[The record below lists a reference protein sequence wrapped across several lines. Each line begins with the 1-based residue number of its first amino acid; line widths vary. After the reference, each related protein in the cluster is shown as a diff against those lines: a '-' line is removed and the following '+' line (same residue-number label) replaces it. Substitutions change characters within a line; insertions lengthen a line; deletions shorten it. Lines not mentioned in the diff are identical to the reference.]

1 VKILG
6 ISFIA
11 LSSAAVGFQM
21 SAMLRKRCALMR
33 ELDNLLQLLEQEI
46 VTCGTPLPH
55 AFALLSASTDGI
67 WENVFSGIA
76 KEMDKNRWATPHEA
90 AQIVLNQVHDR
101 DISEIM
107 LPMMKKMGKYNI
119 EAQTQGI
126 ESARRQLRMILQELE
141 QERKMKSKTFQTL
154 GICTGLAVAI
164 LLI

>member
-1 VKILG
+1 MKILG
-6 ISFIA
+6 ISFIT
-11 LSSAAVGFQM
+11 LSSAVVGFQM
-21 SAMLRKRCALMR
+21 AAMLRKRCALMR
-33 ELDNLLQLLEQEI
+33 ELDDLLQLLEQEI
-46 VTCGTPLPH
+46 GTCGTLLPH
-55 AFALLSASTDGI
+55 AFALLSAATDGI
-67 WENVFSGIA
+67 WETVFSGIA

-126 ESARRQLRMILQELE
+126 ESARLQLRMLLQELE
-141 QERKMKSKTFQTL
+141 QEQKMKSKTFQTL